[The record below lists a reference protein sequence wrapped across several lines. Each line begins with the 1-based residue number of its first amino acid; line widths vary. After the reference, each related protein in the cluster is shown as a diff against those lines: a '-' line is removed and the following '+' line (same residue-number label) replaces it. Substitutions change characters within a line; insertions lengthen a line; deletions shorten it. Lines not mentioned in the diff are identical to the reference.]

1 MSPHQID
8 LVQQTFA
15 EVKPIAPA
23 AAELFYPDPG
33 VRAGRMRR
41 FVLALRDAFDRAPRK
56 AGLRAEHFAPPLA
69 EAAGARLAERSEA
82 DAAVAWDVGWS
93 LGLESGEMAA
103 LALDTAPWL
112 ELPAAAVASAPWAGR
127 LLERSARPPR
137 EAV

>member
-1 MSPHQID
+1 MLEAALGGRAHRGAV
-8 LVQQTFA
+8 LVSGLGGLLFA
-15 EVKPIAPA
+15 
-23 AAELFYPDPG
+23 G
-33 VRAGRMRR
+33 
-41 FVLALRDAFDRAPRK
+41 
-56 AGLRAEHFAPPLA
+56 AGLLHLLDRAEHFAPPLA

-93 LGLESGEMAA
+93 LGLESGEMVA

-112 ELPAAAVASAPWAGR
+112 ELPAAAVASAPWADR